1 MITNVEQ
8 MNLARIAGKIVENN
22 NMRRV
27 IECLSNREAIAALA
41 VLLDCDRKVEE
52 FDKVPN
58 NDVAIDVTIVS
69 YNPIKDTVTMQITLL
84 KESKYVDGKWT
95 IVDLDSPK
103 TNIETVIAE
112 TYDKYVT
119 TGCIL

>member
-27 IECLSNREAIAALA
+27 IECLSNREAIGALA
-41 VLLDCDRKVEE
+41 VLLDCDKKVEE
-52 FDKVPN
+52 FGKVPN

-69 YNPIKDTVTMQITLL
+69 YNPIKDTVTMQMTLL
-84 KESKYVDGKWT
+84 KEEKYVDGKWT
-95 IVDLDSPK
+95 IVDLDSFK
-103 TNIETVIAE
+103 TKIETVTGE
-112 TYDKYVT
+112 TYDRYVK
-119 TGCIL
+119 TGYIL

>member
-27 IECLSNREAIAALA
+27 IECLSNKEAIGALT

-69 YNPIKDTVTMQITLL
+69 YNPIKDAVTVQMTLL
-84 KESKYVDGKWT
+84 KESKYAAGKWT
-95 IVDLDSPK
+95 IVDLDCPK
-103 TNIETVIAE
+103 TEIETMIAE
-112 TYDKYVT
+112 TYDKYVI
-119 TGCIL
+119 TGYTL

>member
-27 IECLSNREAIAALA
+27 IECLSNREAIGALA

-69 YNPIKDTVTMQITLL
+69 YNPIKDTVTVQMTLL
-84 KESKYVDGKWT
+84 KDSKYVDGKWT
-95 IVDLDSPK
+95 VVDLDCFK
-103 TNIETVIAE
+103 TKIETMIAE

-119 TGCIL
+119 TGYIL

>member
-1 MITNVEQ
+1 MITSVEQ

-27 IECLSNREAIAALA
+27 IECLTDREAIAALA

-69 YNPIKDTVTMQITLL
+69 YNPIKDTVTVQMTLL
-84 KESKYVDGKWT
+84 KDSKYVDGKWK
-95 IVDLDSPK
+95 IVDLDCFK
-103 TNIETVIAE
+103 TKIETMSAE

-119 TGCIL
+119 TGYIL

>member
-27 IECLSNREAIAALA
+27 IECLSNREAIGALA

-69 YNPIKDTVTMQITLL
+69 YNPIKDTVTAQMTLL
-84 KESKYVDGKWT
+84 KDSKYGDGKWT
-95 IVDLDSPK
+95 IVDLDCPK
-103 TNIETVIAE
+103 TKIATMSAE
-112 TYDKYVT
+112 IYDTYVASGY
-119 TGCIL
+119 IL

>member
-1 MITNVEQ
+1 MITSVEQ

-27 IECLSNREAIAALA
+27 IECLTDREAIAALA

-69 YNPIKDTVTMQITLL
+69 YNPIKNTVTTQITLL
-84 KESKYVDGKWT
+84 KDSKYVDGKWT

-103 TNIETVIAE
+103 TKIETVTAE

-119 TGCIL
+119 SGYIL

>member
-27 IECLSNREAIAALA
+27 IECLTDREAIAALA
-41 VLLDCDRKVEE
+41 VLLDCDIKVEE

-69 YNPIKDTVTMQITLL
+69 YNPIKDTVTVQMTLL
-84 KESKYVDGKWT
+84 KDAKYVDGKWT
-95 IVDLDSPK
+95 IFVLDSPK
-103 TNIETVIAE
+103 TKIETVTAE
-112 TYDKYVT
+112 RYDRYVT
-119 TGCIL
+119 SGYIL

>member
-27 IECLSNREAIAALA
+27 IECLSNREAIGALA
-41 VLLDCDRKVEE
+41 VLLDCDKKVEE
-52 FDKVPN
+52 FGKVPN

-69 YNPIKDTVTMQITLL
+69 YNPIKDTVTMQMTLL
-84 KESKYVDGKWT
+84 KEEKYVDGKWT
-95 IVDLDSPK
+95 IVDLDSFK
-103 TNIETVIAE
+103 TKIETVTGE

-119 TGCIL
+119 TGYIF

>member
-8 MNLARIAGKIVENN
+8 MNLARIAGKIVEND

-27 IECLSNREAIAALA
+27 IECLSTREAVGALA
-41 VLLDCDRKVEE
+41 VLLDCDKKVEE

-69 YNPIKDTVTMQITLL
+69 YNPIKDSVTVQMTLL

-95 IVDLDSPK
+95 IVDLDCFK
-103 TNIETVIAE
+103 TKTESMMSE
-112 TYDKYVT
+112 TYDRYVK
-119 TGCIL
+119 TGYTL

>member
-27 IECLSNREAIAALA
+27 IECLSNREAIGALA

-69 YNPIKDTVTMQITLL
+69 YNPIKDTVTVQMTLL

-95 IVDLDSPK
+95 VVDLDCFK
-103 TNIETVIAE
+103 TKIETMIAE

-119 TGCIL
+119 TGYIL

>member
-27 IECLSNREAIAALA
+27 IECLSNREAIGALA

-69 YNPIKDTVTMQITLL
+69 YNPIKDTVTVQMTLL

-95 IVDLDSPK
+95 IVDLDCFK
-103 TNIETVIAE
+103 TKIETMIAE

-119 TGCIL
+119 TGYIL

>member
-1 MITNVEQ
+1 MITSVEQ

-27 IECLSNREAIAALA
+27 IECLSNREAIGALA

-84 KESKYVDGKWT
+84 KKSKYVDGKWT

-103 TNIETVIAE
+103 TEIETVTAE

-119 TGCIL
+119 TGYIL

>member
-22 NMRRV
+22 NMKKV

-52 FDKVPN
+52 FDKVPD

-69 YNPIKDTVTMQITLL
+69 YNPIKDTVTAQMTLL
-84 KESKYVDGKWT
+84 KESKYVDGKWK
-95 IVDLDSPK
+95 IVDLDCPK
-103 TNIETVIAE
+103 TKIETMMSE
-112 TYDKYVT
+112 TYDRYVT
-119 TGCIL
+119 AGYIL